1 MLLTGSANCVSAV
14 VSCIETFQQFV
25 RICAT
30 SPRSQIRGVKL
41 LTFYRHGN
49 LPWVNCM
56 LVAIAL
62 NYVNNAAC
70 VASEM
75 CTRSV
80 TQYLYLYLYSVPD
93 CVLKPKE
100 GVA

>member
-1 MLLTGSANCVSAV
+1 
-14 VSCIETFQQFV
+14 
-25 RICAT
+25 
-30 SPRSQIRGVKL
+30 
-41 LTFYRHGN
+41 
-49 LPWVNCM
+49 M